1 MVGGRIVHSPT
12 LHYVISMESTSQKK
26 AILDLEGAKCTS
38 CAITIEHVGRKI
50 AGISDIFVDRGTS
63 TIQIEYDGNR
73 AALDKICELVDKIG
87 YSASIRIAE

>member
-1 MVGGRIVHSPT
+1 
-12 LHYVISMESTSQKK
+12 MESTTQKK
-26 AILDLEGAKCTS
+26 AVLDLEGAKCTS

-73 AALDKICELVDKIG
+73 QALEQVCDLVDKIG
-87 YSASIRIAE
+87 YSASIRAAE

>member
-1 MVGGRIVHSPT
+1 
-12 LHYVISMESTSQKK
+12 MESTTQKK
-26 AILDLEGAKCTS
+26 AVLDLEGAKCTS

-73 AALDKICELVDKIG
+73 DALEQVCDLVDKIG
-87 YSASIRIAE
+87 YSASIRATE

>member
-1 MVGGRIVHSPT
+1 MD
-12 LHYVISMESTSQKK
+12 STTQKK

-73 AALDKICELVDKIG
+73 EALEKVCDLVDRIG
-87 YSASIRIAE
+87 YSAAIRVAE